1 MGAPRELLLPLLF
14 LVTLVPPAI
23 GILEREHLKHEYERN
38 ESNERKVYL
47 VVVRGR
53 PVVHYQGGIPGF
65 PATSSKQRIN
75 NALSDEDKNYAS
87 LLVARHDELLA
98 KAFPGEKSY
107 RKLYSYHHLI
117 NGFAVEL
124 TETQAARLERMDDV
138 VHVERDERVQTM
150 TTHTPEYMGLP
161 GKCWPKLGG
170 VANAGQGVVIGIVD
184 TGIDPSHQ
192 SFKSSSSS
200 TKSSSSS
207 PVKFTGKCE
216 VANEFPQGSCSGKI
230 VGARH
235 FAQAAIASGEF
246 NASVHYA
253 SPLDGDGHG
262 THTAATAAG
271 NSGVSVVVNGFN
283 FGSSSGMAPA
293 AKIAVYK
300 ALYRY
305 IGGFFADVVAAIDQ
319 AVADGV
325 DVLSLSVGPNGL
337 PRRNLTFMSTFDLAL
352 LSAVKAGVF
361 VTQAVG
367 NGGPYPRTS
376 LSFSPWIFS
385 VAAATHDR
393 TYPNAITLGSNI
405 TITGTGLASGTNGS
419 FSLITAAD
427 ATNGNVSRILV
438 DECQDAGNYNRS
450 LVSGRILVCSYSLRY
465 LFGVSTLADAV
476 VAAQALRASGLVF
489 LATPDLDGHSF
500 PPSPIGFPAIIIPSS
515 KDSAVLLHYY
525 NTSTRRDES
534 GRLSSSAAMA
544 TIAGGREAL
553 FSFSAPKVATYSSRG
568 PDVNSNN
575 LDVADVLKPNILAPG
590 NLIWAAWSSI
600 GSDERE
606 FEGQEFALISG
617 TSMATPHIAGIAA
630 LVKQRFPSLSPA
642 GIASAMSTTALT
654 LDSNGQPLL
663 AQHPSSNVD
672 SILGPATPFD
682 FGAGF
687 VNPAAAIDPGLIF
700 DAGFRDYIQFL
711 CSIPALSNSTVS
723 AATGSSCLS
732 SPSSPSS
739 SSSNTTAAASISSSF
754 ASDLN
759 TPYVSIASLNGAR
772 SVVRIATSVSER
784 DEAYNATLVVP
795 AGVSV
800 TVQPSSFSVRGG
812 QLVKLTLT
820 LKALVTSS
828 APSFGELLLDGDR
841 GHRLHLPICVSSK
854 IASSGTS

>member
-1 MGAPRELLLPLLF
+1 
-14 LVTLVPPAI
+14 
-23 GILEREHLKHEYERN
+23 
-38 ESNERKVYL
+38 
-47 VVVRGR
+47 
-53 PVVHYQGGIPGF
+53 
-65 PATSSKQRIN
+65 
-75 NALSDEDKNYAS
+75 
-87 LLVARHDELLA
+87 
-98 KAFPGEKSY
+98 
-107 RKLYSYHHLI
+107 
-117 NGFAVEL
+117 
-124 TETQAARLERMDDV
+124 
-138 VHVERDERVQTM
+138 
-150 TTHTPEYMGLP
+150 
-161 GKCWPKLGG
+161 
-170 VANAGQGVVIGIVD
+170 
-184 TGIDPSHQ
+184 
-192 SFKSSSSS
+192 
-200 TKSSSSS
+200 
-207 PVKFTGKCE
+207 
-216 VANEFPQGSCSGKI
+216 
-230 VGARH
+230 
-235 FAQAAIASGEF
+235 
-246 NASVHYA
+246 
-253 SPLDGDGHG
+253 
-262 THTAATAAG
+262 
-271 NSGVSVVVNGFN
+271 
-283 FGSSSGMAPA
+283 
-293 AKIAVYK
+293 
-300 ALYRY
+300 
-305 IGGFFADVVAAIDQ
+305 
-319 AVADGV
+319 
-325 DVLSLSVGPNGL
+325 
-337 PRRNLTFMSTFDLAL
+337 MSTFDLAL

-376 LSFSPWIFS
+376 VSFSPWIFS

-393 TYPNAITLGSNI
+393 TYPNAITLGS
-405 TITGTGLASGTNGS
+405 ITGTGLASGTNGS

-476 VAAQALRASGLVF
+476 VAAQELRASGLVF

-500 PPSPIGFPAIIIPSS
+500 PPSPIGFPAIIIQLQRLRGVAPLLQHIHEKRQVRQALELRGHGHHSRRPRSS
-515 KDSAVLLHYY
+515 FQLLD
-525 NTSTRRDES
+525 T
-534 GRLSSSAAMA
+534 
-544 TIAGGREAL
+544 
-553 FSFSAPKVATYSSRG
+553 
-568 PDVNSNN
+568 
-575 LDVADVLKPNILAPG
+575 KPNRLPPG

-642 GIASAMSTTALT
+642 GIASAIHYSHSTPRAMSTR
-654 LDSNGQPLL
+654 
-663 AQHPSSNVD
+663 
-672 SILGPATPFD
+672 PATPFD

-800 TVQPSSFSVRGG
+800 TVKPSSFSVRGG

>member
-1 MGAPRELLLPLLF
+1 FPPF
-14 LVTLVPPAI
+14 LVTLLCV
-23 GILEREHLKHEYERN
+23 
-38 ESNERKVYL
+38 
-47 VVVRGR
+47 
-53 PVVHYQGGIPGF
+53 
-65 PATSSKQRIN
+65 T
-75 NALSDEDKNYAS
+75 
-87 LLVARHDELLA
+87 
-98 KAFPGEKSY
+98 
-107 RKLYSYHHLI
+107 
-117 NGFAVEL
+117 
-124 TETQAARLERMDDV
+124 
-138 VHVERDERVQTM
+138 
-150 TTHTPEYMGLP
+150 
-161 GKCWPKLGG
+161 
-170 VANAGQGVVIGIVD
+170 
-184 TGIDPSHQ
+184 
-192 SFKSSSSS
+192 
-200 TKSSSSS
+200 
-207 PVKFTGKCE
+207 
-216 VANEFPQGSCSGKI
+216 
-230 VGARH
+230 
-235 FAQAAIASGEF
+235 
-246 NASVHYA
+246 
-253 SPLDGDGHG
+253 
-262 THTAATAAG
+262 
-271 NSGVSVVVNGFN
+271 
-283 FGSSSGMAPA
+283 
-293 AKIAVYK
+293 
-300 ALYRY
+300 
-305 IGGFFADVVAAIDQ
+305 DQ
-319 AVADGV
+319 AVPDGV

-393 TYPNAITLGSNI
+393 AYPNAITLGS
-405 TITGTGLASGTNGS
+405 ITGTGLACKIHATGTNGS

-465 LFGVSTLADAV
+465 LFGVSTLADT
-476 VAAQALRASGLVF
+476 VAAVQELRASGLVF
-489 LATPDLDGHSF
+489 LATPDVDGHSF
-500 PPSPIGFPAIIIPSS
+500 PPSPIGFPVIIIPSS
-515 KDSAVLLHYY
+515 KDSAVKFIRHLSWILTISLHLPPGVAPLLQHIHGHGHH
-525 NTSTRRDES
+525 SRRPHQ
-534 GRLSSSAAMA
+534 
-544 TIAGGREAL
+544 GGDVL
-553 FSFSAPKVATYSSRG
+553 V

-575 LDVADVLKPNILAPG
+575 LDVADVLKPNILPPG

-617 TSMATPHIAGIAA
+617 ASMATPHIAGIAA

-723 AATGSSCLS
+723 AATGSSFF
-732 SPSSPSS
+732 
-739 SSSNTTAAASISSSF
+739 TSSSF

-828 APSFGELLLDGDR
+828 APIFGELLLDGDR